1 MIRNYENPD
10 GTAAVITS
18 TATPVLVFTSTTTG
32 GGVGGSV
39 VERRNAIT
47 TMALCNTNTPDP
59 ADETLD
65 AIAADIHLVRKGITG
80 GANVGNKIVS
90 QLTIPAGETVFLSE
104 ERIVLE
110 NGDMIYI
117 TVSAPGLAVTVS
129 ALEV

>member
-1 MIRNYENPD
+1 MIRNYENPA

-18 TATPVLVFTSTTTG
+18 TATPVLVFTSTTSG
-32 GGVGGSV
+32 APVGGSV

-47 TMALCNTNTPDP
+47 TMALCNTNAPNP
-59 ADETLD
+59 ADETLYS
-65 AIAADIHLVRKGITG
+65 IAADIHLVRKGITG

-117 TVSAPGLAVTVS
+117 TVSASGLAVTVS

>member
-1 MIRNYENPD
+1 MIRNYENPP
-10 GTAAVITS
+10 GTASVITS

-32 GGVGGSV
+32 APVGGSV

-47 TMALCNTNTPDP
+47 TMALCNTNPPDP
-59 ADETLD
+59 ADETTD

-110 NGDMIYI
+110 NGDEIYI
-117 TVSAPGLAVTVS
+117 TVSASGLAVTVS